1 MGEAFSLPQFTG
13 LLITW
18 AVVHAVMWR
27 GKAVTEEDVPYPVR
41 LLGYILGSPNATA
54 PAKDKLYQTDF
65 GGGGGGVQ
73 ERLTQESFT
82 EFSPV
87 VGFNLLADPNA
98 SFRNLALNTGFVS
111 RMPCGCT
118 TCSRRQSADRP
129 AIIAQ
134 EGRNAFSPF
143 ELLSNWEAVLDG
155 GL

>member
-1 MGEAFSLPQFTG
+1 MPQFTG

-18 AVVHAVMWR
+18 AIVHAVMWN

-41 LLGYILGSPNATA
+41 LLGYVLGSPNATA
-54 PAKDKLYQTDF
+54 PAKSKLYQTDF
-65 GGGGGGVQ
+65 DSGGGVE

-111 RMPCGCT
+111 RMPCGMCMT
-118 TCSRRQSADRP
+118 IPQYVAGPLHAVRAVGGNALSR
-129 AIIAQ
+129 
-134 EGRNAFSPF
+134 SPCDYRSGGEKMHF
-143 ELLSNWEAVLDG
+143 AV
-155 GL
+155 